1 MTYRCGRHGFYLPW
15 LAVGLAML
23 GAAFLFP
30 ADITQTAV
38 VPDTRSGYLPYK
50 VNHFTIGLLPEN
62 YDFFFSDKPESLFDY
77 QNAEL
82 VVNRTAQLFKA
93 EMRIRGT
100 HAWNW
105 DHRKPSFR
113 LRLRGNKRIMGRQIL
128 DFITPDDASM
138 LANLVSDHIAVELG
152 MPSPRTTIA
161 TVLLNND
168 YKGLYHLAEP
178 INVAALAGQG
188 FTDCSV
194 VEGNIRNSKLWAHP
208 EVWEIEPAAG
218 RDPEI
223 ARKAL
228 AKLLEMVMTP
238 VDLQRI
244 EKMAEVIDPA
254 GFAGW
259 SALMTAIGSIHTN
272 DYFGHLLVFDHK
284 SSRLFPVIADP
295 SGFGVITSV
304 GGMHTDI
311 DIRVPLYEFL
321 TPFLNAFFRV
331 PDFQFQRNLQLYKI
345 LQTQLADDKL
355 QKLVDSYLEQLRP
368 LYYKET
374 YASALINIPLVLFS
388 RKIPVSPQFQE
399 KDAARLV
406 SFMKAR
412 RAFLLGELANIEA
425 ELVKLHRQTSVD
437 GKQFEHLLIRV
448 KGHCP
453 VAVDFT
459 GLPGIVL
466 ADADFDG
473 GLESPIIASAG
484 KVLFYPGLTETA
496 FSEPHWLMPGRR
508 RADFLLTPDFQ
519 SYVIGVQ
526 SENLDE
532 TLSRVMQSAENA
544 VTGEKVAIKNVDLS
558 VSKAVQPCSKSLHAW
573 RNLKK

>member
-1 MTYRCGRHGFYLPW
+1 MKNRLWRHGFYLPW

-38 VPDTRSGYLPYK
+38 EPDTRSGYLPYK

-113 LRLRGNKRIMGRQIL
+113 LRLRGTKRIMNRQIL

-138 LANLVSDHIAVELG
+138 LTNLVSDHIAVELG

-161 TVLLNND
+161 TVMLNND

-178 INVAALAGQG
+178 INVSTLVGQG

-194 VEGNIRNSKLWAHP
+194 VEGNLRNSKIWAHP

-223 ARKAL
+223 ARKTL
-228 AKLLEMVMTP
+228 ARLLEAVKTP
-238 VDLQRI
+238 VDLQRV
-244 EKMAEVIDPA
+244 EKLAEAIDPA
-254 GFAGW
+254 GFAVW

-295 SGFGVITSV
+295 SGFGVITSI
-304 GGMHTDI
+304 GGMHADI

-321 TPFLNAFFRV
+321 TPLLNAFFRV
-331 PDFQFQRNLQLYKI
+331 PEFQFQRNLQLHRI
-345 LQTQLADDKL
+345 LKTQLADASL

-412 RAFLLGELANIEA
+412 RAFLLGELAHIEA
-425 ELVKLHRQTSVD
+425 ELIRLQRQTSVD
-437 GKQFEHLLIRV
+437 GMPFEHLLIRV

-453 VAVDFT
+453 VVVDFA
-459 GLPGIVL
+459 GLPGRVL
-466 ADADFDG
+466 ADTDFDG
-473 GLESPIIASAG
+473 VLDNSTIVAG
-484 KVLFYPGLTETA
+484 GKTLFYPGLTETV
-496 FSEPHWLMPGRR
+496 FTEPHWLMPGRR
-508 RADFLLTPDFQ
+508 YADFLLTPDFQ
-519 SYVIGVQ
+519 SYIIGIQ
-526 SENLDE
+526 SEHFDE
-532 TLSRVMQSAENA
+532 VLARIMKSAENA
-544 VTGEKVAIKNVDLS
+544 VTGEKVAVKSTGLQEPEAD
-558 VSKAVQPCSKSLHAW
+558 KPCSKSLHAW

>member
-1 MTYRCGRHGFYLPW
+1 MKNRLWRHGFYLPW

-38 VPDTRSGYLPYK
+38 APDTRSGYLPYK

-62 YDFFFSDKPESLFDY
+62 YEFFFSDKPESLFDY

-113 LRLRGNKRIMGRQIL
+113 LRLRGTKRIMNRQIL

-161 TVLLNND
+161 TVMLNND

-178 INVAALAGQG
+178 INVSTLVGQG

-194 VEGNIRNSKLWAHP
+194 VEGNLRNSKIWAHP

-223 ARKAL
+223 ARKTL
-228 AKLLEMVMTP
+228 ARLLEAVKTP
-238 VDLQRI
+238 VDLQRV
-244 EKMAEVIDPA
+244 EKLAEAIDPA

-295 SGFGVITSV
+295 SGFGVITSI
-304 GGMHTDI
+304 GGMHADI

-321 TPFLNAFFRV
+321 TPLLNAFFRV
-331 PDFQFQRNLQLYKI
+331 PEFQFQRNLQLHRI
-345 LQTQLADDKL
+345 LKTQLADASL

-412 RAFLLGELANIEA
+412 RAFLLGELAHIEA
-425 ELVKLHRQTSVD
+425 ELIRLQRQTSVD
-437 GKQFEHLLIRV
+437 GMPFEHLLIRV

-453 VAVDFT
+453 VVVDFA
-459 GLPGIVL
+459 GLPGRVL
-466 ADADFDG
+466 ADTDFDG
-473 GLESPIIASAG
+473 VFDNSTIVAG
-484 KVLFYPGLTETA
+484 GKTLFYPGLTETG
-496 FSEPHWLMPGRR
+496 FTEPHWLMPGRR
-508 RADFLLTPDFQ
+508 YADFLLTPDFQ
-519 SYVIGVQ
+519 SYIIGVQ
-526 SENLDE
+526 SEHLDE
-532 TLSRVMQSAENA
+532 VLARIMKSAENA
-544 VTGEKVAIKNVDLS
+544 VTGEKVAFKSTVLQEPEAD
-558 VSKAVQPCSKSLHAW
+558 KPCSKSLHAW

>member
-1 MTYRCGRHGFYLPW
+1 MKYLSGRHGFYLPW
-15 LAVGLAML
+15 LAMGLAML

-30 ADITQTAV
+30 ADFQSTAV
-38 VPDTRSGYLPYK
+38 KTDTRSGYFPYK
-50 VNHFTIGLLPEN
+50 VNHFTIGLLPQN

-113 LRLRGNKRIMGRQIL
+113 LRLRGKKRIMGRQIL

-161 TVLLNND
+161 TVMLNND

-178 INVAALAGQG
+178 INVETLAEQG
-188 FTDCSV
+188 FSDCSV
-194 VEGNIRNSKLWAHP
+194 VEGNIRNSKLWTHP
-208 EVWEIEPAAG
+208 EAWEIEPAAG
-218 RDPEI
+218 KDPEI

-228 AKLLEMVMTP
+228 AELLEAVKTP
-238 VDLQRI
+238 VELSRL
-244 EKMAEVIDPA
+244 EKLAAVIDPA

-284 SSRLFPVIADP
+284 SSRLFPIIADP
-295 SGFGVITSV
+295 SGFGVITSI
-304 GGMHTDI
+304 GGMHADI

-321 TPFLNAFFRV
+321 TPLLNAFFRV
-331 PDFQFQRNLQLYKI
+331 PEFQFQRNLQLYKI
-345 LQTQLADDKL
+345 LQKQFADENL

-368 LYYKET
+368 LYYKEI

-412 RAFLLGELANIEA
+412 RAFILGELSNIDA
-425 ELVKLHRQTSVD
+425 ELIRLQRQSSVD
-437 GKQFEHLLIRV
+437 GRPFEHLLIRV

-453 VAVDFT
+453 LAVDFT
-459 GLPGIVL
+459 GLSGKVL
-466 ADADFDG
+466 ADTDFDG
-473 GLESPIIASAG
+473 VLDDPIIASAG
-484 KVLFYPGLTETA
+484 KVLFYPGLAEQS

-519 SYVIGVQ
+519 SYVVGVQ
-526 SENLDE
+526 PEHLDE
-532 TLSRVMQSAENA
+532 TIARIMKSAANA
-544 VTGEKVAIKNVDLS
+544 VTGEKVVVKSTSMQEPEA
-558 VSKAVQPCSKSLHAW
+558 APCNKSLHAW

>member
-1 MTYRCGRHGFYLPW
+1 MEYHFGRHGFYLPW
-15 LAVGLAML
+15 LAIGLAML
-23 GAAFLFP
+23 GSAFLFP
-30 ADITQTAV
+30 ADLQPVAA
-38 VPDTRSGYLPYK
+38 PDTRSSYLPYK

-62 YDFFFSDKPESLFDY
+62 YAFFFSDKPESLFDY

-113 LRLRGNKRIMGRQIL
+113 LRLRGTKRIMGRQIL

-161 TVLLNND
+161 TVMLNND

-178 INVAALAGQG
+178 INVATLVGQG
-188 FTDCSV
+188 FNDCSV

-228 AKLLEMVMTP
+228 ARLLDAVKTP
-238 VDLQRI
+238 VDLRRV
-244 EKMAEVIDPA
+244 EKLTEVIDPA

-295 SGFGVITSV
+295 SGFGVITSI
-304 GGMHTDI
+304 GGMHAEI

-321 TPFLNAFFRV
+321 TPLLNAFFRV
-331 PDFQFQRNLQLYKI
+331 PEFQFQRNLQLYKI
-345 LQTQLADDKL
+345 LQTQLADDNL
-355 QKLVDSYLEQLRP
+355 QKLADSYLEQLRP
-368 LYYKET
+368 LYYRET

-425 ELVKLHRQTSVD
+425 ELVRLQRQTSVD
-437 GKQFEHLLIRV
+437 GKLFEHLLIRV

-453 VAVDFT
+453 LAVDVS
-459 GLPGIVL
+459 GLPGRLISDV
-466 ADADFDG
+466 DFDG
-473 GLESPIIASAG
+473 VLDDSVIVGGA
-484 KVLFYPGLTETA
+484 KVLFYPGLAETA

-519 SYVIGVQ
+519 SYIIGVQ
-526 SENLDE
+526 SEHLDE
-532 TLSRVMQSAENA
+532 TMARITQAAENA
-544 VTGEKVAIKNVDLS
+544 VTGEKVTVKNVD
-558 VSKAVQPCSKSLHAW
+558 KQKYKTFQPCGKSLHAW
-573 RNLKK
+573 RKLKK

>member
-1 MTYRCGRHGFYLPW
+1 MKNLFGRRGFYLPW
-15 LAVGLAML
+15 LAMGLAML
-23 GAAFLFP
+23 GAAFVFP
-30 ADITQTAV
+30 ADLKQTV
-38 VPDTRSGYLPYK
+38 VAPDTRSGYLPYK

-77 QNAEL
+77 QDAEL

-113 LRLRGNKRIMGRQIL
+113 LRMRGKKRIMGRQIL

-152 MPSPRTTIA
+152 MLSPRTTIA

-178 INVAALAGQG
+178 INVETLAGQG

-194 VEGNIRNSKLWAHP
+194 VEGNIRNSKLWARP
-208 EVWEIEPAAG
+208 EAWEIEPAVG
-218 RDPEI
+218 RDPET

-228 AKLLEMVMTP
+228 TRLLDAVKTP
-238 VDLQRI
+238 VDLPGV
-244 EKMAEVIDPA
+244 EKLAEVIDPA

-295 SGFGVITSV
+295 SGFGVITSI
-304 GGMHTDI
+304 GGMHADI

-321 TPFLNAFFRV
+321 TPLLNAFFRV
-331 PDFQFQRNLQLYKI
+331 PEFQFQRNLQLYEI
-345 LQTQLADDKL
+345 LQTQLADDNL
-355 QKLVDSYLEQLRP
+355 QKLADRYLEQLRP
-368 LYYKET
+368 LYYRET

-406 SFMKAR
+406 NFMKAR
-412 RAFLLGELANIEA
+412 RAFLLGELANVEA
-425 ELVKLHRQTSVD
+425 ELIRLQRQTSVD
-437 GKQFEHLLIRV
+437 GKSFEHLLIRV

-459 GLPGIVL
+459 GLSSRIL
-466 ADADFDG
+466 ADTDFDG
-473 GLESPIIASAG
+473 ILDSPLIASGA
-484 KVLFYPGLTETA
+484 KVMFYPGLAEKA

-508 RADFLLTPDFQ
+508 RADFLLAPDFQ

-526 SENLDE
+526 PEHLDE
-532 TLSRVMQSAENA
+532 IVARLMQSAENA
-544 VTGEKVAIKNVDLS
+544 VTGEKVAVKNVDLPAPEAS
-558 VSKAVQPCSKSLHAW
+558 QPCRKSLHAW

>member
-1 MTYRCGRHGFYLPW
+1 M
-15 LAVGLAML
+15 GLAML
-23 GAAFLFP
+23 GAAFLLP
-30 ADITQTAV
+30 TDLKQTAV
-38 VPDTRSGYLPYK
+38 APDTRSGYLPYK

-62 YDFFFSDKPESLFDY
+62 YEFFFSDKPESLFDY

-113 LRLRGNKRIMGRQIL
+113 LRLRGTKSIMNRQIF

-138 LANLVSDHIAVELG
+138 LANLISDHIAVELG

-161 TVLLNND
+161 TVMLNND

-178 INVAALAGQG
+178 INVATLAGQG
-188 FTDCSV
+188 FTDSSV
-194 VEGNIRNSKLWAHP
+194 IEGNLRNSKIWAHP
-208 EVWEIEPAAG
+208 EVWEIESAAG

-228 AKLLEMVMTP
+228 AGLLEAVKTP
-238 VDLQRI
+238 VNLQRV
-244 EKMAEVIDPA
+244 EKLVEVIDPK

-295 SGFGVITSV
+295 SGFGVITSI
-304 GGMHTDI
+304 GGMHADI

-321 TPFLNAFFRV
+321 TPLLNAFFRF
-331 PDFQFQRNLQLYKI
+331 PEFQFQRNLQLYRI
-345 LQTQLADDKL
+345 LKTQLADDNL
-355 QKLVDSYLEQLRP
+355 QKLVDSYLDQLRP

-425 ELVKLHRQTSVD
+425 ELVRLQRQTSVD
-437 GKQFEHLLIRV
+437 GKPFEHLLIRV

-459 GLPGIVL
+459 GMPGRVL
-466 ADADFDG
+466 ADTDFDG
-473 GLESPIIASAG
+473 ILDDSTIVAG
-484 KVLFYPGLTETA
+484 GKTLFYPGLTETG
-496 FSEPHWLMPGRR
+496 FTEPHWLMPGRR
-508 RADFLLTPDFQ
+508 YADFLLTPDFQ
-519 SYVIGVQ
+519 SYIIGIQ
-526 SENLDE
+526 SEHFDE
-532 TLSRVMQSAENA
+532 VLARIMKSAENA
-544 VTGEKVAIKNVDLS
+544 VTGEKVAVKSTGLQEPEAD
-558 VSKAVQPCSKSLHAW
+558 KPCSKSLHAW

>member
-1 MTYRCGRHGFYLPW
+1 M
-15 LAVGLAML
+15 GLAML

-30 ADITQTAV
+30 ADVKQGAV
-38 VPDTRSGYLPYK
+38 APDTRSGYLPYK

-113 LRLRGNKRIMGRQIL
+113 LRLRGTKRIMNRQIL

-161 TVLLNND
+161 TVMLNND

-178 INVAALAGQG
+178 INVATLAEQG

-194 VEGNIRNSKLWAHP
+194 IEGNIRNSKIWSHP

-218 RDPEI
+218 RDPET
-223 ARKAL
+223 AKKAL
-228 AKLLEMVMTP
+228 AGLLEAVKIP
-238 VDLQRI
+238 VDLQRV
-244 EKMAEVIDPA
+244 EKLAEVIDPA

-295 SGFGVITSV
+295 SGFGVITSI
-304 GGMHTDI
+304 GGMHADI

-321 TPFLNAFFRV
+321 TPLLNAFFRV
-331 PDFQFQRNLQLYKI
+331 PEFQFQRNLQLYRI
-345 LQTQLADDKL
+345 LKTQLADDNL
-355 QKLVDSYLEQLRP
+355 QMLVDSYLDQLRP
-368 LYYKET
+368 LYYKEI

-399 KDAARLV
+399 KDDARLV

-425 ELVKLHRQTSVD
+425 ELVRLQRQASVD
-437 GKQFEHLLIRV
+437 GRLFEQLLIRV

-459 GLPGIVL
+459 GLPGRIL
-466 ADADFDG
+466 ADTDFDG
-473 GLESPIIASAG
+473 VLDDSTIVTGG
-484 KVLFYPGLTETA
+484 KILFYPGLTETG

-508 RADFLLTPDFQ
+508 YADFLLTPDFQ
-519 SYVIGVQ
+519 SYIIGVQ
-526 SENLDE
+526 AEQLDE
-532 TLSRVMQSAENA
+532 AMTMIMKSAENA
-544 VTGEKVAIKNVDLS
+544 VTGEKVVFKSTGLQESIVGK
-558 VSKAVQPCSKSLHAW
+558 PCSKSLHAW

>member
-1 MTYRCGRHGFYLPW
+1 M
-15 LAVGLAML
+15 GLAML

-30 ADITQTAV
+30 ADIKPAAV
-38 VPDTRSGYLPYK
+38 KPDTRSSYLPYK

-113 LRLRGNKRIMGRQIL
+113 LRLRGTKRIMNRQIF

-138 LANLVSDHIAVELG
+138 LANLISDHIAVELG

-161 TVLLNND
+161 TVMLNND

-178 INVAALAGQG
+178 INVATLAGQG

-194 VEGNIRNSKLWAHP
+194 IEGNLRNSKIWAHP

-223 ARKAL
+223 TRKAL
-228 AKLLEMVMTP
+228 AGLLEAVKTP
-238 VDLQRI
+238 VDLQRV
-244 EKMAEVIDPA
+244 EKLVEVIDPK
-254 GFAGW
+254 GFADW

-295 SGFGVITSV
+295 SGFGVITSI
-304 GGMHTDI
+304 GGMHADI

-321 TPFLNAFFRV
+321 TPLLNAFFRV
-331 PDFQFQRNLQLYKI
+331 PEFQFQRNLQLYRI
-345 LQTQLADDKL
+345 LKTQLADDNL
-355 QKLVDSYLEQLRP
+355 QKLVDSYLDQLRP
-368 LYYKET
+368 LYYKEI

-412 RAFLLGELANIEA
+412 RAFLLGELANIET
-425 ELVKLHRQTSVD
+425 ELVRLQRQTSVD
-437 GKQFEHLLIRV
+437 GKPFEHLLIRV

-453 VAVDFT
+453 VAVDFA
-459 GLPGIVL
+459 GLPGKVL
-466 ADADFDG
+466 ADTDFDG
-473 GLESPIIASAG
+473 VLDDSTIATGG
-484 KVLFYPGLTETA
+484 KILFYPGLTETG
-496 FSEPHWLMPGRR
+496 FTEPHWLMPGRR
-508 RADFLLTPDFQ
+508 YADFLLTPDFQ
-519 SYVIGVQ
+519 SYIIGIQ
-526 SENLDE
+526 SEHFDE
-532 TLSRVMQSAENA
+532 VLARIMKSAENA
-544 VTGEKVAIKNVDLS
+544 VTGEKVAVKSTGLQEPEAD
-558 VSKAVQPCSKSLHAW
+558 KPCSKSLHAW